1 MGRLLLIGALALGT
15 YIMLDQ
21 NGTVRIS
28 GGGSGGGG
36 GGSFSGYTGSSGS
49 AIAGIKDAAG

>member
-1 MGRLLLIGALALGT
+1 MGRLFLIGALALGA
-15 YIMLDQ
+15 YMMLDQ

-36 GGSFSGYTGSSGS
+36 GSFSGYAGSSAP

>member
-1 MGRLLLIGALALGT
+1 MGRLFLFGALALGA
-15 YIMLDQ
+15 YMMLDQ

-28 GGGSGGGG
+28 GGGSGGG